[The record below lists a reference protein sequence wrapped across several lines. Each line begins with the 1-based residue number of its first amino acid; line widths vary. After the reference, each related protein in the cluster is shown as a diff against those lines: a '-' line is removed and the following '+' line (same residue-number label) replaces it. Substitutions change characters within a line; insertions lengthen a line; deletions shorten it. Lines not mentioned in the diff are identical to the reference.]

1 MAVIKSSDLDFDEIK
16 NNLKTYFEQQDA
28 FKDYDFEASGLSNIL
43 DVLAYNTHLNG
54 LIANFSIN
62 ESFLTSSQLRS
73 SVLSHAETLGYYP
86 KSKAAAR
93 ATVQMQV
100 NAATGGSPSFIT
112 IPAFTKFTGAVGD
125 TNYTFQ
131 TLESYNAFF
140 DINDSAYKFQTT
152 AGDYDIE
159 LIEGTQK
166 TKTFL
171 VGEVSDEQ
179 VYVIPDTNI
188 DTSTLAV
195 KVYDTASSSTF
206 INYLNIDRVSRISAN
221 SRVYI
226 IRETPNGYYEL
237 TFSGSGVLGIP
248 PESGNKIE
256 VEYLTVSGDVANG
269 ASVFAP
275 TTSVTVNNEEYN
287 ISITTVSPSFG
298 GSEKE
303 SISTIKQNAIR
314 GFATQKR
321 MVTADDYVAQILQT
335 YSTYINDCTAWGGN
349 DNFPPKY
356 GVVYVSLN
364 FKTGTSDQTK
374 QIIKNNIVNDLTNNL
389 SIMSITTL
397 FEDPIDTFVEAKTTF
412 NYDPNISSVSS
423 KATEELISSTISDYF
438 ANNLNTF
445 DAVFRRSNILTEID
459 NLSPAILNS
468 KMDVKIQQRFTPTLN
483 AALDY
488 NIYFP
493 TIIAQPDDENYI
505 ISTSRFTFN
514 NQTVYLRNSLNSNK
528 LEIVNLLGDILNP
541 NAGSYNRITGT
552 ITIRNFNIS
561 DYEGEFIKISA
572 VPANQSTIKPLRNY
586 ILRLDPALSFS
597 SATLD
602 YQTTSVAIGV

>member
-1 MAVIKSSDLDFDEIK
+1 MAVIKSSDLDFDQIK

-62 ESFLTSSQLRS
+62 ESFLASSQLRS

-86 KSKAAAR
+86 KSKTASR

-100 NAATGGSPSFIT
+100 NTTTGGVPAFIT

-131 TLESYNAFF
+131 TLENYNAFS
-140 DINDSAYKFQTT
+140 DNVGVYKFQTDT
-152 AGDYDIE
+152 GNYDIE
-159 LIEGTQK
+159 LVEGTRK

-179 VYVIPDTNI
+179 VYVIPDTNV
-188 DTSTLAV
+188 DASTLAV

-206 INYLNIDRVSRISAN
+206 TNYLNIDRVSRINAN

-237 TFSGSGVLGIP
+237 TFSGSGVLGLP
-248 PESGNKIE
+248 PAAGNKIE
-256 VEYLTVSGDVANG
+256 VEYLTASGDAANG
-269 ASVFAP
+269 ASVFTP
-275 TTSVTVNNEEYN
+275 TTTVTINNDEYN
-287 ISITTVSPSFG
+287 ISMTTVSQSYG

-303 SISTIKQNAIR
+303 AISSIKQNAIR

-321 MVTADDYVAQILQT
+321 MVTADDYVAQILQN
-335 YSTYINDCTAWGGN
+335 YSTYVNDCTAWGGN
-349 DNFPPKY
+349 DNVPPKY

-364 FKTGTSDQTK
+364 FKTGTTDQTK
-374 QIIKNNIVNDLTNNL
+374 QIVKNNIVNDLTNNL
-389 SIMSITTL
+389 SIMSISTL
-397 FEDPIDTFVEAKTTF
+397 FEDPVDTFVEVRTTF
-412 NYDPNISSVSS
+412 NYDPNISSVSA
-423 KATEELISSTISDYF
+423 KATEELISSTVADYF
-438 ANNLNTF
+438 TDNLNTF
-445 DAVFRRSNILTEID
+445 DAVFRRSNILTDID

-488 NIYFP
+488 NVYFP
-493 TIIAQPDDENYI
+493 TIIAEPDDKNYI

-541 NAGSYNRITGT
+541 NAGSYDRITGAL
-552 ITIRNFNIS
+552 TIRNFNIS
-561 DYEGEFIKISA
+561 GYEGESIKVSA
-572 VPANQSTIKPLRNY
+572 TPANQSTIKPLRNY